1 MVVPSRSS
9 AEFLPEDAEIRETA
23 FLHPVR
29 VMTMAMVEASAC
41 PAFVVK
47 ELGDQQDR

>member
-9 AEFLPEDAEIRETA
+9 AEFLPEDVEIRETA

-29 VMTMAMVEASAC
+29 AMTMAMVEVNAC
-41 PAFVVK
+41 RAFVVK
-47 ELGDQQDR
+47 ELVG